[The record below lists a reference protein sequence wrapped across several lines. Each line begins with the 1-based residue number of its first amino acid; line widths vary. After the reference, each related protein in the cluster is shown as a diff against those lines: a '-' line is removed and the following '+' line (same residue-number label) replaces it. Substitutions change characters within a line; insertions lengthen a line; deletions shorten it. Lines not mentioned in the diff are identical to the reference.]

1 MNNTEI
7 YIHTHLGLGDHFVC
21 NGLVRKFI
29 SETSFERYHL
39 VCKTKNEKTVRQ
51 MYKDLD
57 CLDLCLVE
65 KDSDLY
71 ENIGSDNKVLR
82 VGFSDHG
89 DGKFDKMF
97 YDQLGFNFSV
107 KRKNFYIERDKD
119 RENEYYEEIIDS
131 KPYIF
136 VHDRSSVG
144 SFDLRIETKHRIVKP
159 DNFNYTPID
168 YLKII
173 ENAEEIHCLDSSFLN
188 MIDLAVNHDKM
199 FFHKVKKTGYPTIS
213 DNWKIVEY
221 ENN

>member
-1 MNNTEI
+1 MSNTEI

-71 ENIGSDNKVLR
+71 KNIGSPSKVFR
-82 VGFSDHG
+82 VGFFDPG
-89 DGKFDKMF
+89 DNKFDKMF
-97 YDQLGFNFSV
+97 YDQVGFDFSV
-107 KRKNFYIERDKD
+107 K
-119 RENEYYEEIIDS
+119 
-131 KPYIF
+131 
-136 VHDRSSVG
+136 
-144 SFDLRIETKHRIVKP
+144 RIETKHRIVKP